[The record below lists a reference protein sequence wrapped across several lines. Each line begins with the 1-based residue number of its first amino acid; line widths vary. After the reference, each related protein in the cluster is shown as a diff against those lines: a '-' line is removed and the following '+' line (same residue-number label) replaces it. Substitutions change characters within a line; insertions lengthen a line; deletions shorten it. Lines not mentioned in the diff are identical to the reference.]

1 MRPPLRCSLFESAD
15 LLTIGLLVALE
26 GLLSADNALVI
37 AVMVLG
43 LPRVQHQAALKYG
56 LVGAFIFR
64 FAATLLAV
72 YLIRVGWVKVA
83 GGLYLLYLSY
93 AHFRGRSGQE
103 SHAAPKATE
112 WFGMGPFWTTVVRVE
127 LVNLAFSIDS
137 ILVAVAMSPKL
148 WVVLTGGIL
157 GIIAMRLVVGRLIA
171 LIERYPAL
179 VNGAFIIIAWVGIK
193 LIAEYLHTAGYTH
206 IAVPQWLSLGIIGV
220 IFAAAF
226 WYARRQEQKKL
237 TKIEEAT
244 QELFDADAGS

>member
-1 MRPPLRCSLFESAD
+1 MTGNPLFESSD
-15 LLTIGLLVALE
+15 VLTILLLVALE

-43 LPRVQHQAALKYG
+43 LAKSEHKKALSYG
-56 LVGAFIFR
+56 LIGAFIFR

-83 GGLYLLYLSY
+83 GGLYLLYLAI
-93 AHFRGRSGQE
+93 AHFRSRSGQDA
-103 SHAAPKATE
+103 SHAPPKATS
-112 WFGMGPFWTTVVRVE
+112 WLGMSAFWTTVVRVE

-157 GIIAMRLVVGRLIA
+157 GIVTMRLVVGQLIA

-206 IAVPQWLSLGIIGV
+206 IAIPQWLSLGLIGL
-220 IFAAAF
+220 IFVASF
-226 WYARRQEQKKL
+226 LYARQHERQKL
-237 TKIEEAT
+237 TKMERAT
-244 QELFDADAGS
+244 QELYDDEVR

>member
-1 MRPPLRCSLFESAD
+1 VIPLFESGD
-15 LLTIGLLVALE
+15 LLTIVLLVALE

-43 LPRVQHQAALKYG
+43 LPKKEHKAALKYG

-83 GGLYLLYLSY
+83 GGLYLFYLAY
-93 AHFRGRSGQE
+93 AHFRSHSGQE
-103 SHAAPKATE
+103 SSHAPPKATE

-157 GIIAMRLVVGRLIA
+157 GIITMRLIVGRLIA

-179 VNGAFIIIAWVGIK
+179 VHGAFIIIAWVGIK

-220 IFAAAF
+220 IFLVSF
-226 WYARRQEQKKL
+226 VYARRKEQQKL
-237 TKIEEAT
+237 TTTEEAT
-244 QELFDADAGS
+244 RELFDEEAR